1 MSEKKPE
8 EKRKGGR
15 RIVYKLK
22 VLKTKKGSPVTYVRL
37 DGRIPVPTVLT
48 KNLTE
53 RELFIFLK
61 NRKIVGEA
69 SLLSEGMFS

>member
-1 MSEKKPE
+1 MSDKKPE

-22 VLKTKKGSPVTYVRL
+22 VLKNKKGSPATYIRL
-37 DGRIPVPTVLT
+37 DGLIAVPTVLT
-48 KNLTE
+48 KNLTKK
-53 RELFIFLK
+53 ELFIFLQ